1 MIEAYQEQLIA
12 LEELRGRMPQLR
24 KRERPYYRRPARPAR
39 RRAARRRDLHQ
50 APREPRRVPRQTGV
64 PTTSLRGT
72 TLSVRSPLWDVGDVG
87 ISRLAKPC
95 GDGWCTRIL
104 KASLGRRKSTL
115 CSRFCARSVSTPRGR
130 QERFDRR
137 ARFEVASAQRPV
149 ERAAFSSSVI
159 VYVTRVRRD

>member
-87 ISRLAKPC
+87 ISRLAKRAAMAGVRGSSRPP
-95 GDGWCTRIL
+95 
-104 KASLGRRKSTL
+104 LGGGNRRSAQG
-115 CSRFCARSVSTPRGR
+115 SARARRPRRGVDRSVST
-130 QERFDRR
+130 F
-137 ARFEVASAQRPV
+137 ALASRSRLHSV
-149 ERAAFSSSVI
+149 RSSVLPSL
-159 VYVTRVRRD
+159 RP